1 LDEEY
6 TFNLPFSSRRNIQY
20 KDYLKLPSVKY
31 FTFSKHG
38 KIGFLEKKRRRYFCA
53 VVKDIN
59 LFKFTVCH

>member
-1 LDEEY
+1 MKN

-38 KIGFLEKKRRRYFCA
+38 KIAFWIFEKK
-53 VVKDIN
+53 DIFV
-59 LFKFTVCH
+59 LW